1 MKRLVFAVVLSSLGL
16 QQASA
21 PAALDPV
28 GKWSFTATTDQGGT
42 MTGTFEVSGTPA
54 NFKGQAITSEGR
66 TMPVRSIMTAPNG
79 FIMIIDLPSSS
90 LVIQLNRDAA
100 GKFAGVWGEVEQ
112 TFPVTAT
119 RAGR

>member
-1 MKRLVFAVVLSSLGL
+1 MQRLLFAVVLSSLGW

-21 PAALDPV
+21 PAAFDPA
-28 GKWSFTATTDQGGT
+28 GKWTFTTTSDQGAP
-42 MTGTFEVSGTPA
+42 MNGTFEVIGTPG

-66 TMPVRSIMTAPNG
+66 TLPVRSVMTAPNG
-79 FIMIIDLPSSS
+79 FIMIVDLPSSS

-100 GKFAGVWGEVEQ
+100 GKFTGVWGEIEQ

-119 RAGR
+119 RAGK